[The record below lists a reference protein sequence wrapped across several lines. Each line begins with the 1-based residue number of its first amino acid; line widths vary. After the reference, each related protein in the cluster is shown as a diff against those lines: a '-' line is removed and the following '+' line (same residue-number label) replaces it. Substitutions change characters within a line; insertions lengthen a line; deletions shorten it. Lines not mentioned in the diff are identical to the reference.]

1 MINFLFFSLCSTKF
15 AYRLMYIIVERGIT
29 MNLYTNILLSI
40 IYITYP
46 LLLFL
51 FYVAY
56 NRNYCNEEN
65 NLFLDVALI
74 SSFYMVIKF
83 TNPIFS
89 DFPPIIFNAILV
101 IAYLKERK
109 GTVLFL
115 SIVSILCS
123 LESFI

>member
-1 MINFLFFSLCSTKF
+1 
-15 AYRLMYIIVERGIT
+15 

-101 IAYLKERK
+101 IAYLKER
-109 GTVLFL
+109 
-115 SIVSILCS
+115 
-123 LESFI
+123 